1 MLATLAASC
10 FLDHEMFDRNN
21 REALFLCRNASSF
34 LDASRRA
41 LVTDD
46 DGDQRIYFVAISIEL
61 SLKAYLR
68 RAGMTDEETRRL
80 VRHDLFKASRL
91 AAALGLD
98 LIQPT
103 HTAII
108 HSIGR
113 RYGNG
118 GFRRLPAVCWP
129 SHFVATA
136 SLHAA
141 DLNQR
146 VRTCLVA

>member
-1 MLATLAASC
+1 MS
-10 FLDHEMFDRNN
+10 DRND

-34 LDASRRA
+34 LDAGGRA
-41 LVTDD
+41 PAVDD
-46 DGDQRIYFVAISIEL
+46 RDQRLYFVAISIEL

-91 AAALGLD
+91 AASLGLD
-98 LIQPT
+98 LLQPT

-108 HSIGR
+108 HTIGR
-113 RYGNG
+113 RYATG
-118 GFRRLPAVCWP
+118 GFRRLPAVRWP
-129 SHFVATA
+129 SDFVAIA

-146 VRTCLVA
+146 VRTCLIA